1 MGGVRPRRAGHACAT
16 SPFRVADD
24 SCRGRR
30 CGRRGGTC
38 RRRVLSDLSGR
49 ARTFR
54 RPVGREYRRG
64 NRGYHSRQP
73 LARSGWPE
81 RRQSHDREPFGA
93 LLQQRRLNHSKQL
106 YMIGTDSSN
115 SLALPTSRAVAAFS
129 RAVCEM
135 PAATSTVRRAAGKS
149 CCCPEGSRNYGVEG
163 AAGTGAA
170 SPSAPP
176 GAGASLGA
184 AAAFRRCTARRRC
197 VILRCGTSVLA
208 ATLFGA
214 VSDGLRAG
222 CGLLS
227 TGRSGLGCGGSLHW
241 AELAVASQ
249 NLVRANRRRKE
260 RTCDRWPAPA
270 SNGQGK
276 SSSVDRNH
284 SL

>member
-30 CGRRGGTC
+30 CGRRGGTWPPPP
-38 RRRVLSDLSGR
+38 
-49 ARTFR
+49 
-54 RPVGREYRRG
+54 RPVGSIGASADFPASRRPRVSPWQSIADIKVASLWRARVGRNGG
-64 NRGYHSRQP
+64 NRTTGNR
-73 LARSGWPE
+73 LV
-81 RRQSHDREPFGA
+81 PFCK
-93 LLQQRRLNHSKQL
+93 QRRLNHSKQL

-135 PAATSTVRRAAGKS
+135 PAATSTVQRAGKS

-170 SPSAPP
+170 SPSGPP

-197 VILRCGTSVLA
+197 AILRCGTSVLA
-208 ATLFGA
+208 ATSLA
-214 VSDGLRAG
+214 
-222 CGLLS
+222 
-227 TGRSGLGCGGSLHW
+227 RS
-241 AELAVASQ
+241 AAAF
-249 NLVRANRRRKE
+249 
-260 RTCDRWPAPA
+260 APA
-270 SNGQGK
+270 AAC
-276 SSSVDRNH
+276 
-284 SL
+284 